1 MRRLPVYLLIDTS
14 GSMKG
19 EPIES
24 VKVGIESMIATL
36 RQDPYT
42 LETVNI
48 SIITYDRDVKV
59 ILPLTPLEDLQ
70 LPNITTP
77 DSGPTHT
84 GAALE
89 QLCHQVEQEVTLS
102 TPERKGDWMT
112 QEAGAAERSPADAQ
126 TAQHFRL
133 VPHAD
138 LPQLDAGTEHPGQLL
153 YQLAEIYPPI
163 GGKVE
168 EDLAAVEGVFH
179 LHQLHFQLAQGYFL
193 LRYAE
198 SLLLFLV
205 VFLHPA
211 QILLRGGTG
220 HLFQGLYHTGLV
232 HLPVGDSHRA
242 AFGTAGG
249 FHNHGLPH
257 AVAAA
262 IGVKVINFSDFLKSD
277 ADDLCHTNGTPL
289 FPTSMMHEF
298 SIFVSACGGARFA
311 VA

>member
-1 MRRLPVYLLIDTS
+1 MHLQLAGQQVHLSYLAPALAGLHYRPYLRGDPQQILI
-14 GSMKG
+14 GVLLVLQAAHQPAAG
-19 EPIES
+19 PAYLG
-24 VKVGIESMIATL
+24 GIERKPLLL
-36 RQDPYT
+36 RHLDGNR
-42 LETVNI
+42 L
-48 SIITYDRDVKV
+48 K
-59 ILPLTPLEDLQ
+59 LP
-70 LPNITTP
+70 
-77 DSGPTHT
+77 
-84 GAALE
+84 
-89 QLCHQVEQEVTLS
+89 
-102 TPERKGDWMT
+102 

-133 VPHAD
+133 VPYAD
-138 LPQLDAGTEHPGQLL
+138 LAQLDAGTEHPGQFL

-168 EDLAAVEGVFH
+168 EDLAAVKGVFH

-198 SLLLFLV
+198 SLFLFFT

-298 SIFVSACGGARFA
+298 SILVSACGGARFA